1 MGNTNTIQGFDK
13 AVLQKRKEKR
23 WVVYVRPNYEIQ
35 DGDGGGKRT
44 VIADTVFARN
54 YYNSSSYIQVSTPP
68 RIAWIE
74 EYIGTSFEDAKA
86 KVVEFSARIGLDNV
100 RLDRVVDLTTV
111 LYPIS

>member
-23 WVVYVRPNYEIQ
+23 WVVYVRPNYENT
-35 DGDGGGKRT
+35 DSGGGKRT
-44 VIADTVFARN
+44 IIADTVYAHN
-54 YYNSSSYIQVSTPP
+54 YYSSADVLVSTPP

-86 KVVEFSARIGLDNV
+86 KVVEYAAKLGLDNV